1 MREGLNVEAFM
12 PTENALYFTSHTT
25 PGQVWLWRDD
35 AWLPKCETEPM
46 HWVSPWMD
54 FGCGSSTK
62 GGFALYVTVECEHPC
77 RITFSVETEK
87 KLKRKTVTFL
97 PGAEGRKPRQKRIPF
112 GGYGKGLRIHI
123 DSDGDVPWR
132 MIGGMVVEAEP
143 ED

>member
-1 MREGLNVEAFM
+1 M
-12 PTENALYFTSHTT
+12 
-25 PGQVWLWRDD
+25 
-35 AWLPKCETEPM
+35 
-46 HWVSPWMD
+46 
-54 FGCGSSTK
+54 
-62 GGFALYVTVECEHPC
+62 
-77 RITFSVETEK
+77 ETEK

-112 GGYGKGLRIHI
+112 GGNGKGLRIHI